1 MIFNRTSGAGS
12 VHSHHPQ
19 PGPARVELASLPA
32 GAVTRAA
39 DLHRDRVVDGEPDGL
54 FPCKK
59 GRCGE
64 VRRSEALEAC
74 KLGVFSR
81 STPALIAIN
90 NV

>member
-64 VRRSEALEAC
+64 EKWGFRGMQAW
-74 KLGVFSR
+74 GV
-81 STPALIAIN
+81 
-90 NV
+90 